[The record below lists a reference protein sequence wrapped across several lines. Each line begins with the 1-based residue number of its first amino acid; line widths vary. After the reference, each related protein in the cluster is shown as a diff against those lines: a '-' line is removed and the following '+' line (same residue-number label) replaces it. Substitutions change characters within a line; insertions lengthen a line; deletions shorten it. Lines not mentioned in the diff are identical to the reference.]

1 MLVSRTL
8 PRAAGGVARRAPVD
22 SRRTLD
28 AGPDTPP
35 APSLLPSTFGCLEAS
50 NDIQSPPPDKDAALT
65 EPSAASSEGS
75 CRSGRTEALAS
86 LTSPT
91 VSRTS
96 RVSSHAFSA
105 MPRTATSWPLRSF
118 ASSRASTAACCAAA
132 RPWLSKANCVATLQ
146 PVDCGSSGAN
156 SPSSPCTKPPPRGLF
171 AATLDTTLPAMP
183 GAPPL
188 RLPAAEAD
196 ATLPTSRGLTC
207 RNTGLSA
214 TLAPVS
220 SPMLGRRYT
229 GVASTATPCFPAASA
244 AALRPEAAAPCTPA
258 VSETEAPPG
267 SVGACPS
274 ANDCSAGTGNNMG
287 GRIDTLASPTSPTV
301 SRTPRASS
309 RASSATLETAA
320 IRRCAAATA
329 WFRKANCAAT
339 LQPSSTLDSPSSPP
353 LQPSL

>member
-229 GVASTATPCFPAASA
+229 GDASTPCLPCPTDGASA
-244 AALRPEAAAPCTPA
+244 LIDIACPPLIDRASPLVDGAGLLGVGPDTLVDAPPAGGYEECLEAAATTVEVPGS
-258 VSETEAPPG
+258 VG
-267 SVGACPS
+267 SVGACPVT
-274 ANDCSAGTGNNMG
+274 NDCSAGAGNG
-287 GRIDTLASPTSPTV
+287 RDKPGESTSGRIDTLA
-301 SRTPRASS
+301 
-309 RASSATLETAA
+309 
-320 IRRCAAATA
+320 
-329 WFRKANCAAT
+329 
-339 LQPSSTLDSPSSPP
+339 
-353 LQPSL
+353 